1 MWIEEDADKR
11 VNLIRAQEALDTGAD
26 EVGTGCPFCMTMLTD
41 GMKTLGSEIQV
52 RDVSEI
58 MAEQLEA

>member
-1 MWIEEDADKR
+1 MWVEEDADKR

-41 GMKTLGSEIQV
+41 GMKTLGSETQV